1 MIPIVTID
9 GPSGSGKGTLAKK
22 LSIEL
27 NWNYLDSGLL
37 YRCFAFFYKNKA
49 ENIKQEIASLDFN
62 FSSNMEQIIWDK
74 TDITQE
80 LRGNEITLLSSE
92 LSQKKEIREDL
103 YLIQKSYHR
112 MPGLIAEGRDMSS
125 TVFPDSKIKIFLTA
139 SIEERVQRRANQ
151 LRNAGQKVNISEL
164 KKEIELRDSRDTER
178 THSPLSIVEGAIT
191 IDNTNEN
198 IETTIKRIK
207 KLINE
212 RYQ

>member
-22 LSIEL
+22 LSIDL
-27 NWNYLDSGLL
+27 KWNYLDSGLL
-37 YRCFAFFYKNKA
+37 YRCYAFFYRKKT
-49 ENIKQEIASLDFN
+49 QEIDQELASLKFN
-62 FSSNMEQIIWDK
+62 FSDEMEQVIWNQ

-92 LSQKKEIREDL
+92 LSQRKEVRKEL
-103 YLIQKSYHR
+103 YLIQKSYHK

-125 TVFPDSKIKIFLTA
+125 TVFPNSKIKIFLTA
-139 SIEERVQRRANQ
+139 SIDQRVQRRANQ

-178 THSPLSIVEGAIT
+178 IHSPLSIVEDAIK
-191 IDNTNEN
+191 IDNTNESV
-198 IETTIKRIK
+198 ETTIKRVK
-207 KLINE
+207 KLIYE
-212 RYQ
+212 RY

>member
-22 LSIEL
+22 LSIDL
-27 NWNYLDSGLL
+27 KWNYLDSGLL
-37 YRCFAFFYKNKA
+37 YRCYAFFYRKKTQK
-49 ENIKQEIASLDFN
+49 IDQELTSLKFN
-62 FSSNMEQIIWDK
+62 FSDEMEKVIWNQ

-92 LSQKKEIREDL
+92 LSQRKEVRKEL
-103 YLIQKSYHR
+103 YLIQKLYHKK
-112 MPGLIAEGRDMSS
+112 PGLIAEGRDMSS

-139 SIEERVQRRANQ
+139 SIDQRVQRRANQ

-178 THSPLSIVEGAIT
+178 IHSPLSIAEGAIK

-198 IETTIKRIK
+198 VETTIKRVK
-207 KLINE
+207 KLIDE
-212 RYQ
+212 RY

>member
-1 MIPIVTID
+1 
-9 GPSGSGKGTLAKK
+9 
-22 LSIEL
+22 
-27 NWNYLDSGLL
+27 
-37 YRCFAFFYKNKA
+37 
-49 ENIKQEIASLDFN
+49 
-62 FSSNMEQIIWDK
+62 
-74 TDITQE
+74 
-80 LRGNEITLLSSE
+80 
-92 LSQKKEIREDL
+92 
-103 YLIQKSYHR
+103 